1 MKRDIWWRQ
10 QKCWHGK
17 KFFDAKSF
25 FLELTYTLRDKCPN
39 KELFLVLIFPRSE
52 IFVFSPNT
60 GKQKIWPRKNSL
72 FGHFSHRD
80 THTDVDIYNDLEK
93 FQDHIHCS
101 IWLLTVTDR
110 TMVRREKHANEF
122 SFSVLPVC
130 YTQKEAQVKWGL
142 ASLQNFSSKMKQFMH
157 MDLTTIGF
165 ITIIYLKS
173 RLYLV
178 CAVALYTIS
187 EGFLTS

>member
-17 KFFDAKSF
+17 KIFDAKSF
-25 FLELTYTLRDKCPN
+25 FLESTYTLRDKCPN

-93 FQDHIHCS
+93 FQDHIH
-101 IWLLTVTDR
+101 WQ
-110 TMVRREKHANEF
+110 H
-122 SFSVLPVC
+122 
-130 YTQKEAQVKWGL
+130 
-142 ASLQNFSSKMKQFMH
+142 
-157 MDLTTIGF
+157 
-165 ITIIYLKS
+165 
-173 RLYLV
+173 
-178 CAVALYTIS
+178 
-187 EGFLTS
+187 LTSYCYWQDNGKKGKTCQWVFIFCLTGLLHTKRSSGKMRLGFSAKLLF

>member
-1 MKRDIWWRQ
+1 MEKNFLMPNRFFLSRPIHCVISAQTRSFFWFLFSRDPKSSYSVRIRENR
-10 QKCWHGK
+10 KYGPEKTPYLDTFHIGIPTLMLI
-17 KFFDAKSF
+17 FTMILKSF
-25 FLELTYTLRDKCPN
+25 
-39 KELFLVLIFPRSE
+39 
-52 IFVFSPNT
+52 
-60 GKQKIWPRKNSL
+60 KIISI
-72 FGHFSHRD
+72 D
-80 THTDVDIYNDLEK
+80 
-93 FQDHIHCS
+93 S